1 MSWIGSIMGEYIVS
15 RAGLGYLI
23 VYGGQVCQT
32 RPRVMAATVI
42 LCFLA
47 ALMYFLVA
55 LLEKKARPH
64 MSALCGGNV
73 PAAFF
78 FVGSRTSCV

>member
-1 MSWIGSIMGEYIVS
+1 MGEYIVS

-23 VYGGQVCQT
+23 VYGGQVFKLDL
-32 RPRVMAATVI
+32 VMAATVI

-55 LLEKKARPH
+55 LLEKK
-64 MSALCGGNV
+64 LV
-73 PAAFF
+73 
-78 FVGSRTSCV
+78 RT